1 MDFKKK
7 SWIEENRRNWPDRSL
22 EKSLVRD
29 YPGCKSAFE
38 AVQKVLS
45 KEKPIQDQPALQPH
59 QRITK
64 PTNED
69 YLVMKQAILDIEI
82 ALKGIDLSKL
92 PKETREQIAKM
103 PITQASEALDWKA
116 AWLKALGEL
125 SGKANR

>member
-1 MDFKKK
+1 MDFKKTK
-7 SWIEENRRNWPDRSL
+7 WIEEKRKNWPDRSL

-38 AVQKVLS
+38 AVQKVLGT
-45 KEKPIQDQPALQPH
+45 KPPQQDQTALQPT

-82 ALKGIDLSKL
+82 ALKGIDLSL
-92 PKETREQIAKM
+92 LSKETREQIAKM
-103 PITQASEALDWKA
+103 PITTASEALDWKN

-125 SGKANR
+125 NGEANR